1 VARDFESSL
10 AAAREAYQRNDPL
23 GALKKLDQAR
33 SAAAK
38 SKNEDQLRHVLDF
51 ADGVIVRDEHTEIE
65 RESLLYAVRQNL
77 RRLTRRRAL
86 LAGQPW
92 EDPFPDLTAPEGH
105 TRTYITRGVRFW
117 IALAIAFGTLV
128 VASFIA
134 AFVAGLFDS
143 GPPALALRIRN
154 DTGSDVTLKWCDRA
168 DCDGDLDPRSTTQV
182 DSGQSARRDL
192 PAADVVDLFVVED
205 GDGGRIGCLPVRV
218 DRVYQTLPSKRDVTV
233 VRVSEATPCPGEIVE
248 PRLVSS
254 S

>member
-23 GALKKLDQAR
+23 GALRKLDQAR

-38 SKNEDQLRHVLDF
+38 GKNEEELRRVLDF
-51 ADGVIVRDEHTEIE
+51 ADGVIARDEHTQIE

-86 LAGQPW
+86 LGGQPW

-128 VASFIA
+128 VASFVA

-143 GPPALALRIRN
+143 GPPKLALRIRN
-154 DTGSDVTLKWCDRA
+154 DTGNEVTLRWCERT
-168 DCDGDLDPRSTTQV
+168 DCDGDLDPRSTTQL
-182 DSGQSARRDL
+182 GAGESARRDL
-192 PAADVVDLFVVED
+192 PAHDVVDLFVVED
-205 GDGGRIGCLPVRV
+205 SDGHRISCLPVRV
-218 DRVYQTLPSKRDVTV
+218 DRVYEAIASKRDVTV
-233 VRVSEATPCPGEIVE
+233 VLVSEATPCPGEIVE
-248 PRLVSS
+248 PRVPS
-254 S
+254 